1 MPVFEKHPVPIPVDI
16 FPERL
21 RPIMAVQGPDPRKAV
36 LAAAEVPMPL
46 DTQVACLAFLSR
58 DDDRDLRTRAC
69 GALATMDRESLTQ
82 ATLNSHPGILD
93 ALVRVETRS
102 EVLAVY
108 LTNHAV
114 ADQTLLYGAC
124 ELRDQSLLD
133 LIGLNQERMERLP
146 ALVEALY
153 LNPATAMGTAQRV
166 IEFAVRQ
173 HLPIERIPGFAEIS
187 TAMGVG
193 GLAAEPL
200 DQELVQ
206 ALLTPDAGAE
216 MLASAVADLAEEAS
230 FLEANAE
237 AEADTESTEG
247 DPQSGPM
254 SETIHVKVRGM
265 NLPAKIRLAI
275 VGNSTARA
283 LLITDRNRV
292 VSDSVLENPGL
303 TLKEVSQFARNKNLP
318 EDIIRKI
325 ASKREWVRAYQVKLA
340 LLFNPKTPGGAAGRF
355 LRFMR
360 RNDLKALSRSRE
372 VSRPVARAAQE
383 EINRREQPSGK

>member
-1 MPVFEKHPVPIPVDI
+1 
-16 FPERL
+16 
-21 RPIMAVQGPDPRKAV
+21 
-36 LAAAEVPMPL
+36 
-46 DTQVACLAFLSR
+46 
-58 DDDRDLRTRAC
+58 
-69 GALATMDRESLTQ
+69 
-82 ATLNSHPGILD
+82 
-93 ALVRVETRS
+93 
-102 EVLAVY
+102 
-108 LTNHAV
+108 
-114 ADQTLLYGAC
+114 
-124 ELRDQSLLD
+124 
-133 LIGLNQERMERLP
+133 
-146 ALVEALY
+146 
-153 LNPATAMGTAQRV
+153 
-166 IEFAVRQ
+166 
-173 HLPIERIPGFAEIS
+173 
-187 TAMGVG
+187 MGVG

-303 TLKEVSQFARNKNLP
+303 TLKEVSQFARNKNLS

-360 RNDLKALSRSRE
+360 RNDLKAISRSRE

-383 EINRREQPSGK
+383 EISRREQPGGK